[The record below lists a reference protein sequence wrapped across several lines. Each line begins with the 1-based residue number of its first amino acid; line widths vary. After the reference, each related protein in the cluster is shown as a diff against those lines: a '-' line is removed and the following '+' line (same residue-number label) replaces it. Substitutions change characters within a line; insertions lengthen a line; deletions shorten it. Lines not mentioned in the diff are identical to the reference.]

1 MKNTKDAASVFSG
14 VSSFQVSFKHLSEN
28 DIACKTCKNQKE
40 KSERHIN
47 GWNKSCHVTP
57 DVIVIL
63 SCSEQMLFLFVEP
76 ESQKILMGSKGDKSS
91 IYVLFW

>member
-1 MKNTKDAASVFSG
+1 MILPV
-14 VSSFQVSFKHLSEN
+14 KHVK
-28 DIACKTCKNQKE
+28 IQKE

-47 GWNKSCHVTP
+47 GCYKSSHVTP

-76 ESQKILMGSKGDKSS
+76 ESQKILTGSKGDKSS
-91 IYVLFW
+91 IYVLFQ